1 MYSTNDS
8 DQLEPAATFSLGMF
22 CSDRIPITYWLALGG
37 DGRFLFT
44 TRDAKGYCCTSP
56 WVIALFSIRLYFE
69 APLWH
74 TAAIKMKFY
83 AKLLVLLLSASS
95 STAFIINSGL
105 QELMSRAFRANPDL
119 KTFSDAFPGHVLDVR
134 LDIGK
139 SDTIPATHKRMAI
152 QDLVLGLE
160 SSNKGDISKTIPM
173 LGANGPHPGTSG
185 GIGKLQ
191 VIKSGHFID
200 LTGTVKMDFA
210 PAANWEL
217 VWRQDSP
224 MGSLNCGLDLKNDAT
239 RNSATLHKGLIYL
252 SFYVWNTAT
261 LREYQERKLYV
272 NDKAA
277 EHLQDRDD
285 ELAKMTT
292 ASNVFAKAMHYR
304 NAAAAVEKYSL
315 QPVRSMSQVPGDDE
329 VIQIDDDLF
338 LTRKGTVWTKD
349 HGVFGIMTFLGEAVI
364 QKSTIP
370 NETLVQTA
378 SWSADSIAP

>member
-1 MYSTNDS
+1 MKSY
-8 DQLEPAATFSLGMF
+8 
-22 CSDRIPITYWLALGG
+22 
-37 DGRFLFT
+37 
-44 TRDAKGYCCTSP
+44 
-56 WVIALFSIRLYFE
+56 V
-69 APLWH
+69 
-74 TAAIKMKFY
+74 KM
-83 AKLLVLLLSASS
+83 LVLLLCASS
-95 STAFIINSGL
+95 SSAFIINSGL

-119 KTFSDAFPGHVLDVR
+119 KTFSDSFSGHVLDVR

-139 SDTIPATHKRMAI
+139 ADTIPATHKRMAV
-152 QDLVLGLE
+152 QNLVLGLE
-160 SSNKGDISKTIPM
+160 TNKGDISKTIPM

-191 VIKSGHFID
+191 VLKSGHFID
-200 LTGTVKMDFA
+200 MTGTVPIDFS
-210 PAANWEL
+210 PDANWEL

-224 MGSLNCGLDLKNDAT
+224 MGSLNCGLDLKSDAT
-239 RNSATLHKGLIYL
+239 RNSAILHKGLVYL
-252 SFYVWNTAT
+252 SFYVWNAAT
-261 LREYQERKLYV
+261 LRDYQERKVYV

-349 HGVFGIMTFLGEAVI
+349 HGVFGKMTFLGEAVI
-364 QKSTIP
+364 QKPTIP
-370 NETLVQTA
+370 NDTLVQTA
-378 SWSADSIAP
+378 SWSAASIAP